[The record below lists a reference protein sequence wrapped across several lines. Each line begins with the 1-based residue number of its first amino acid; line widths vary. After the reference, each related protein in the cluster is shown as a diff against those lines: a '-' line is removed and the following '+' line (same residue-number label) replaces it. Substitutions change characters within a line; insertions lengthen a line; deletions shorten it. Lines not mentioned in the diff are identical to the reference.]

1 MFEGGHSPGSEE
13 GPSQPV
19 LLPVLGK
26 GENSGGLSPHVASKA
41 KEA

>member
-1 MFEGGHSPGSEE
+1 MFERGHASGSEE
-13 GPSQPV
+13 GPPQPV

-41 KEA
+41 REA